1 MIGLSCAEVCV
12 CEEGG
17 SEQEGEDTQ
26 SWGLTSQSESSE
38 DEPDFFW
45 LDASQAG
52 HEEKAQ
58 RKETGKNRE
67 RKNPNLL
74 AQKKGTRN
82 VDHTNEAIGMY
93 SDLMQRL
100 M

>member
-1 MIGLSCAEVCV
+1 MGLSCAEVCV

-17 SEQEGEDTQ
+17 SEWEGEDTQ

-58 RKETGKNRE
+58 RRETGKKTETEKPKPINQEKEDQKCR
-67 RKNPNLL
+67 PN
-74 AQKKGTRN
+74 KWRYRN
-82 VDHTNEAIGMY
+82 VFWSYA
-93 SDLMQRL
+93 
-100 M
+100 